1 VTRALADTSV
11 FVATETGRPVG
22 PLPDALAISVVT
34 LAELELGVLR
44 AADAAIRARR
54 RATLNRVRAD
64 MPAVPI
70 TERIA
75 TVFAGLVAEMREA
88 GHRVQ
93 VHDTWIAATAVSLGV
108 AVCTQDDDFEAIP
121 RVEVMRV

>member
-1 VTRALADTSV
+1 
-11 FVATETGRPVG
+11 
-22 PLPDALAISVVT
+22 
-34 LAELELGVLR
+34 
-44 AADAAIRARR
+44 
-54 RATLNRVRAD
+54 

-88 GHRVQ
+88 GRRVQ
-93 VHDTWIAATAVSLGV
+93 VHDTRIAATAVSLGV

-121 RVEVMRV
+121 RVEVLRV